1 MQDFGNNCIFV
12 EKKTEMK
19 VKFVI
24 IYALAGVAFL
34 AVSLWAFL
42 SNGRSAKAIRYKYK
56 LGGIMLT
63 AWAMLSAASCEGVPP
78 FVTCYEPVVECYDVA
93 APSNEVYV
101 EVKDYGGNKLKS
113 GDVLTVRI
121 DYPTYRNYR
130 CRITADPSNGDAF
143 VIQTQDFTVTESDSS
158 VEITLVATDYK
169 GNAKVTVCGIG
180 MMQDGS
186 EVESVVGTASV
197 TIL

>member
-1 MQDFGNNCIFV
+1 MQDYGNNCIFV

-24 IYALAGVAFL
+24 IYALAGAAFL

-121 DYPTYRNYR
+121 DYPTYHNYR

-143 VIQTQDFTVTESDSS
+143 VIQTHDFTVTESNSS

-169 GNAKVTVCGIG
+169 GSAKVTVCGIG